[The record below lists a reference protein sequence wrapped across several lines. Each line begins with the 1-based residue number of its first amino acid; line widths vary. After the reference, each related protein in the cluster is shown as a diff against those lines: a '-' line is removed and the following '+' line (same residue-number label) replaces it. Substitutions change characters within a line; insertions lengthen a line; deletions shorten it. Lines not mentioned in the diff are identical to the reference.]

1 MSESSQETLL
11 SIMVEPPE
19 TDSDEFEIE
28 ERLDKAIYESS
39 KIDII
44 DHIDH
49 EDFKY
54 VWLNSKED
62 IQVNSIKRQAIFAEQ
77 VLDKITEMYDFSFP
91 TTITL
96 ETQYDLDDF
105 YEFLEFLEYDNI
117 RFLSYVWKI
126 LNPENFLKL
135 DIKVFCETN
144 SKNIIKEV
152 EEQLDIHPQS
162 KLITIF
168 LSSFYKEKFIDWF
181 IKKTKRNLINI
192 QIEMIT

>member
-1 MSESSQETLL
+1 MSERSQETLL
-11 SIMVEPPE
+11 SIMAEPPE

-44 DHIDH
+44 DHIRH

-62 IQVNSIKRQAIFAEQ
+62 IQITSIKQQAIFAEQ
-77 VLDKITEMYDFSFP
+77 VLDKITEMYDFTFP
-91 TTITL
+91 TKISL
-96 ETQYDLDDF
+96 ESQYDLDDF
-105 YEFLEFLEYDNI
+105 YEFLEFLEYNNI
-117 RFLSYVWKI
+117 KFLSYVWKI

-135 DIKVFCETN
+135 DIKGFCKTN
-144 SKNIIKEV
+144 SKKIIKEV

-168 LSSFYKEKFIDWF
+168 LSSFYKDAFIDWF
-181 IKKTKRNLINI
+181 IKETKSNLINI
-192 QIEMIT
+192 QVEIIT